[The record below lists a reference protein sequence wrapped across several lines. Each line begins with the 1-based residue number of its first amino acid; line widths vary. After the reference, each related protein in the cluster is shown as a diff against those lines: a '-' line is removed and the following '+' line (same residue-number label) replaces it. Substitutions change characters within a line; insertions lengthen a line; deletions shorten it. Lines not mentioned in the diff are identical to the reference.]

1 MEMNMKKII
10 VLLLTVFLLSG
21 CSVSST
27 STVST
32 TVSNES
38 GTTTTTTTTTEKIEN
53 GVYSSDTTTTTDED
67 PTGLR
72 NKWQE
77 IFTEGGEGVSEMGYN
92 VYLAYDDPDD
102 IRTAA
107 IMVLNGDNSELL
119 IYILGDVMEEKD
131 HFKIV
136 DVDEKEDGTVDNLPF
151 EIGEVT
157 AEGFTFKFK
166 DGDSVF
172 LNFVDQE
179 KIIDDMISL
188 WETHQEAFQ
197 SAQKGQ

>member
-1 MEMNMKKII
+1 
-10 VLLLTVFLLSG
+10 
-21 CSVSST
+21 
-27 STVST
+27 
-32 TVSNES
+32 
-38 GTTTTTTTTTEKIEN
+38 
-53 GVYSSDTTTTTDED
+53 
-67 PTGLR
+67 
-72 NKWQE
+72 
-77 IFTEGGEGVSEMGYN
+77 MGYN

-119 IYILGDVMEEKD
+119 IYILGDVMEEED

-166 DGDSVF
+166 DGGFRISELHGSGEDHRRYDLFVGDTSGSLPKCTERSVKF
-172 LNFVDQE
+172 FDLRAQV
-179 KIIDDMISL
+179 S
-188 WETHQEAFQ
+188 EAMV
-197 SAQKGQ
+197 K